1 MLYFGFAY
9 SRVANDMPLQSIRG
23 IATTRLVVIET
34 DLDTVVLWEKA
45 QALDPSQ
52 LRYARF
58 VRGTTTPDGLIEAT
72 VEVEAGH
79 YDYLVAALGIEL
91 VASALE
97 AELTHDAAEVVEPV
111 ELEEELA
118 KIPVANGTTF
128 FGPDTFAVSWS
139 VADAVYVWQEIATS
153 DTELRDADMVRTGRG
168 GDTVLLAVTLPT
180 AVVDKV
186 RAAYRELEEE
196 DEDAD
201 PVLEIMRSILWPA
214 DETWRRDGR
223 TTSADDGEIPF

>member
-1 MLYFGFAY
+1 
-9 SRVANDMPLQSIRG
+9 MPSQSKRG
-23 IATTRLVVIET
+23 IGATRLIVIET
-34 DLDTVVLWEKA
+34 DLDTVMLWEKA
-45 QALDPSQ
+45 RTLDPSC
-52 LRYARF
+52 LPYARF
-58 VRGTTTPDGLIEAT
+58 LQGTTTPDGLVEAT

-79 YDYLVAALGIEL
+79 YDYLVAALGNEL
-91 VASALE
+91 ASSALE

-128 FGPDTFAVSWS
+128 FGPDTFSVSWS
-139 VADAVYVWQEIATS
+139 VADAVYVWQEIATT
-153 DTELRDADMVRTGRG
+153 DTELMDAEMVRTDRG
-168 GDTVLLAVTLPT
+168 GDTVLLAVTLPR
-180 AVVDKV
+180 AVADKV

-214 DETWRRDGR
+214 DETCRREGGAP
-223 TTSADDGEIPF
+223 SFDDGEIPF

>member
-1 MLYFGFAY
+1 
-9 SRVANDMPLQSIRG
+9 MPSQSERG
-23 IATTRLVVIET
+23 ISATRLVVIET
-34 DLDTVVLWEKA
+34 DLGTVMLWEKA
-45 QALDPSQ
+45 QALDPSC
-52 LRYARF
+52 LPYARF
-58 VRGTTTPDGLIEAT
+58 VRGTSTPDGLVEAT

-79 YDYLVAALGIEL
+79 YDYLVAALGAEM
-91 VASALE
+91 APSALE

-139 VADAVYVWQEIATS
+139 VADGVYVWQEIATTE
-153 DTELRDADMVRTGRG
+153 TELRDADMVRTGRDG
-168 GDTVLLAVTLPT
+168 NSVLLAVTLPT
-180 AVVDKV
+180 AVADKV

-214 DETWRRDGR
+214 DETCRREGG
-223 TTSADDGEIPF
+223 APAFDDGEIPF